1 MRTEVKFTSQLT
13 NEWLADYL
21 LWLEINQFKSVI
33 FFVAS
38 DSYQVI
44 TESIGL
50 FNRSPINIA
59 GAVFPEIIYNK
70 KPHQEGV
77 IAISIENEID
87 VIEIEDSGCNTLP
100 NSYYSSGKASLV
112 LLNSTNPKA
121 EKHLEFINS
130 LIDPNKPIVG
140 MGSGLPNL
148 QNQATIF
155 NGCGLLKDSSLLVL
169 HDFEIT
175 QKTDH
180 GYTICKGPFLVT
192 KSSGNIIEELNYQN
206 AYEVYNQAIQTL
218 KDNDLTLNNFN
229 EWSKGY
235 PLGIENMDGS
245 VLLRDTASSDGKY
258 LTTIGSMPENS
269 VIHIMHCSRD
279 TLIEASNKASEVA
292 NALYI
297 ERQNNGKQGNQPQ
310 LAMLTICH
318 TRKDIL
324 GDRFE
329 EEINCISTIPAIDH
343 CGVVSLGEIS
353 NYHSAN
359 ATLLNNSIV
368 VTLM

>member
-1 MRTEVKFTSQLT
+1 MRTEVKFTGQLT

-21 LWLEINQFKSVI
+21 LCLEINQFKSAI

-44 TESIGL
+44 TESISL
-50 FNRSPINIA
+50 LNRSPINIA
-59 GAVFPEIIYNK
+59 GAIFPEIIYDK

-77 IAISIENEID
+77 IAISIEKEID
-87 VIEIEDSGCNTLP
+87 VIEIEDSGCSTLP
-100 NSYYSSGKASLV
+100 NSFYSLAKSSLV
-112 LLNSTNPKA
+112 LLNTMNPKA
-121 EKHLEFINS
+121 EKHLDFINS

-155 NGCGLLKDSSLLVL
+155 NGSGLLNDSSLLIL

-206 AYEVYNQAIQTL
+206 AYEVYNDVIQHL
-218 KDNDLTLNNFN
+218 KNSDLKLDNFK

-245 VLLRDTASSDGKY
+245 VLLRDTTSSDGKY
-258 LTTIGSMPENS
+258 LTTVGSMPENS
-269 VIHIMHCSRD
+269 VVHIMHCSKD

-292 NALYI
+292 NELYLG
-297 ERQNNGKQGNQPQ
+297 RSKQSNQPT
-310 LAMLTICH
+310 LALLTICH

-359 ATLLNNSIV
+359 ATLLNNSVV